1 MIETNNFAWME
12 LLLLILLLL
21 LYFIVITY
29 SYVNNNNYCFLSC
42 SGEIEIVKHKHKN
55 QIFSSFKILSALTY
69 YEVHLGISPTV
80 ISFYDLS
87 DLDLAHSADL
97 IFANIYSMICM
108 IFTIGLRSSI

>member
-21 LYFIVITY
+21 LYFIVFTY
-29 SYVNNNNYCFLSC
+29 SYVNNNYYCFLSC
-42 SGEIEIVKHKHKN
+42 SGEIEIVKHKN

-69 YEVHLGISPTV
+69 YEVHLGVSPTV
-80 ISFYDLS
+80 VSFYD
-87 DLDLAHSADL
+87 
-97 IFANIYSMICM
+97 FANIYSMICM